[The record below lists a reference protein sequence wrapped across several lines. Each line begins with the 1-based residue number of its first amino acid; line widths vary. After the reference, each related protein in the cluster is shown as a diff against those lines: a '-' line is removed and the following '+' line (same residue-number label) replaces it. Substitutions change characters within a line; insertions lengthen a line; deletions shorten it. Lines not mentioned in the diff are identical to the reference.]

1 MVQNCHLNE
10 GKQPL
15 KHLAWHVAQP
25 ERHWQCGP
33 LGLAQSAESSPD
45 MGKQKASKGQLAL
58 PLEQPDGA
66 IAQLAGLEAKR
77 TAVSAAKELRSAD
90 LLSTVTGMSY
100 AQAEEVLKTAG
111 GAHRL
116 AQLPDYALQAL
127 PHIGPKR
134 AKQIRAMTDWGL
146 VLSAVE
152 EWQAVQLRNPADVA
166 NLMMMEMGLL
176 DQEELR
182 VVALDTKNY
191 VVDVETVYKGSVNS
205 AVVRIAELLRLPI
218 ALQCSG
224 MIMLHNHPTG
234 DPTPSPEDVRITEL
248 VRESAQLLDIDLL
261 DHLII
266 GRNRFVSLKERGLGF
281 G

>member
-1 MVQNCHLNE
+1 
-10 GKQPL
+10 
-15 KHLAWHVAQP
+15 
-25 ERHWQCGP
+25 
-33 LGLAQSAESSPD
+33 
-45 MGKQKASKGQLAL
+45 MGKRKPSKHQLAL
-58 PLEQPDGA
+58 PIAQTDGA
-66 IAQLAGLEAKR
+66 LTQLVIKEEKR
-77 TAVSAAKELRSAD
+77 TAVSVARELRSAE
-90 LLSTVTGMSY
+90 LLSTITGLTY
-100 AQAEEVLKTAG
+100 IQAEAVLKKAG

-134 AKQIRAMTDWGL
+134 AKQIRAMSDWGL
-146 VLSAVE
+146 LLVSVE
-152 EWQAVQLRNPADVA
+152 EWQAVQVRSPEDVA
-166 NLMMMEMGLL
+166 NLMMLEMGLL

-218 ALQCSG
+218 ALQCTN

-248 VRESAQLLDIDLL
+248 VKESARLLDIDLL

-281 G
+281 A

>member
-1 MVQNCHLNE
+1 MLSIMR
-10 GKQPL
+10 KP
-15 KHLAWHVAQP
+15 KHSQYQLTM
-25 ERHWQCGP
+25 P
-33 LGLAQSAESSPD
+33 LGQQDGVLS
-45 MGKQKASKGQLAL
+45 QLV
-58 PLEQPDGA
+58 Q
-66 IAQLAGLEAKR
+66 QEARR
-77 TAVSAAKELRSAD
+77 TAASVARELRSAE
-90 LLSTVTGMSY
+90 LLGAVTGMTY
-100 AQAEEVLKTAG
+100 AQAEEVLRKAG
-111 GAHRL
+111 GVHRL

-127 PHIGPKR
+127 PHVGPKR

-152 EWQAVQLRNPADVA
+152 EWQAVQVRSPADVA
-166 NLMMMEMGLL
+166 NLMMLEMGLL

-191 VVDVETVYKGSVNS
+191 VVDVETVYRGSVNT

-218 ALQCSG
+218 ALQCTG
-224 MIMLHNHPTG
+224 MIMLHNHPSG
-234 DPTPSPEDVRITEL
+234 DPSPSPQDIRITEL

-266 GRNRFVSLKERGLGF
+266 GRNRFVSLKERGMGF